1 MRTITRAD
9 FIIGYFKQRRD
20 ELSVAFFVFTPM
32 KIVLKTTFK
41 KVLTFN
47 LDNDSIFTIN
57 YRRTNEWAS
66 FHLQLNTSIST
77 LSTFFGKVIMSFAAK
92 QVA

>member
-9 FIIGYFKQRRD
+9 FVSGYFKQRRD
-20 ELSVAFFVFTPM
+20 ELSVAFFRFYGYNRLLL
-32 KIVLKTTFK
+32 ITTFK

-57 YRRTNEWAS
+57 YRRTNE
-66 FHLQLNTSIST
+66 
-77 LSTFFGKVIMSFAAK
+77 
-92 QVA
+92 

>member
-1 MRTITRAD
+1 MLAD
-9 FIIGYFKQRRD
+9 I
-20 ELSVAFFVFTPM
+20 LSNGEMSFLLLFSLSRLYGLF
-32 KIVLKTTFK
+32 LRTTFK

-77 LSTFFGKVIMSFAAK
+77 LSTFLVR
-92 QVA
+92 

>member
-9 FIIGYFKQRRD
+9 LLADI
-20 ELSVAFFVFTPM
+20 LSNGEMSFPLLFSF
-32 KIVLKTTFK
+32 LSLYGLFLRTTFK

-57 YRRTNEWAS
+57 YRRTNE
-66 FHLQLNTSIST
+66 
-77 LSTFFGKVIMSFAAK
+77 
-92 QVA
+92 